1 MSQKNKGKMMTAM
14 ILSSIFTCVVSGCGQ
29 KIDSGV
35 DTNQF
40 TIMVSQEATTSTEE
54 NILTTESTLFSTTQ
68 ETSSTTEVTTTKK
81 MTSIHIVGNPNAT
94 VKPVTTPAPVVTAP
108 PATSAIT
115 TTTSPEELLTTPP
128 QDMTDIITTTTTIL
142 TYVAPNN
149 NFDPGIDFE
158 FQWKN
163 DYGSL
168 KASPYNIFDESAT
181 YIAGMIDSNI
191 SSPFGESPVQY
202 QYVNEMNEPIF
213 YVNTC
218 DVDGTRTVFEI
229 TITKEGASTAKGIKI
244 GSNISEI
251 EAAYGTNPEY
261 YSMDGEHIVYTYNM
275 GNGYVNKLVFTISY
289 DTVSRISYYTELQS

>member
-40 TIMVSQEATTSTEE
+40 TIMVSQEATTTTEE
-54 NILTTESTLFSTTQ
+54 NILTTENTLSSTIS
-68 ETSSTTEVTTTKK
+68 EASSTTDITTTKK

-94 VKPVTTPAPVVTAP
+94 IKPVTTPAPIVTQPPVTSIITTETSQAEILTTAP
-108 PATSAIT
+108 QNI
-115 TTTSPEELLTTPP
+115 
-128 QDMTDIITTTTTIL
+128 TDIIETTTIIS

-168 KASPYNIFDESAT
+168 KVSPCNIFDENAT
-181 YIAGMIDSNI
+181 YIAGMIDNNI
-191 SSPFGESPVQY
+191 SCPFGESPIQY

-218 DVDGTRTVFEI
+218 DVNGTRTVFEI

-261 YSMDGEHIVYTYNM
+261 YSTDGEHIIYTYNM
-275 GNGYVNKLVFTISY
+275 ENGYVNKLVFTISY
-289 DTVSRISYYTELQS
+289 DTVSKISYYTELQS